1 MLKILN
7 IARLHG
13 IVLSVALS
21 GSIVFASGC
30 ERVPLFAP
38 NGSTMTLT
46 ASATALSLNGT
57 AQLTAA
63 VIEASGNPPHSGTHI
78 VFTTTLGS
86 IQPPEADTD
95 INGRAT
101 VTFQAGSTS
110 GTASITASSGG
121 ASVTA
126 ANAVK
131 IAVGA
136 AAVGRVSLVAN
147 PGIIP
152 AVGGTSVIT
161 ANVLDVNGSPLSSVP
176 VNFTTSAG
184 SLSAATVNADAT
196 GAAQTVLSTPIA
208 ATVTASVG
216 VTGTSGGGTGTGG
229 GGTGTGGGGTGT
241 GGGGTTPGG
250 TTGGQASA
258 TVTVT
263 VSPLPTISI
272 APQTTSGATFTAGSP
287 ITFNITVQPG
297 TNSTAQIRDVT
308 VDFGDGSRP
317 RDLGS
322 LTGMNIPIQYTYS
335 AAGTYVVR
343 ATAVD
348 TLNSSVSGATQV
360 VVLSQPPLSVSLNSS
375 QVTSGTTTTVTF
387 TATVTP
393 NTATVASYLWNFGDN
408 SSPQTTPGNQVV
420 HQYAAGRG
428 PTIVSVTVTTTTG
441 QMTSTEIAISP

>member
-7 IARLHG
+7 IACLHG
-13 IVLSVALS
+13 IVLSVALTA
-21 GSIVFASGC
+21 SIFVGSGC
-30 ERVPLFAP
+30 EKVPLFAP

-176 VNFTTSAG
+176 VNFTTSSG

-196 GAAQTVLSTPIA
+196 GAAQTVLSTSIT
-208 ATVTASVG
+208 ATVTATVG
-216 VTGTSGGGTGTGG
+216 VTGATGGGTGGGGTGG

-241 GGGGTTPGG
+241 GGGG

-287 ITFNITVQPG
+287 ITFTISVQPG

-322 LTGMNIPIQYTYS
+322 LTGTNIPIQYTYS

-360 VVLSQPPLSVSLNSS
+360 VVLPQPPLSVSLNSS

-393 NTATVASYLWNFGDN
+393 NTATVASYLWNFGDG
-408 SSPQTTPGNQVV
+408 SSPQTTSGNQVV
-420 HQYAAGRG
+420 HQYPAGSG
-428 PTIVSVTVTTTTG
+428 VKIVSVNVTTTTG
-441 QMTSTEIAISP
+441 QTTSTQIAINP